1 MANENELYERIF
13 SLESEKEML
22 QDEIENLKEEIERII
37 QDRDENYRSIPVS
50 EQCGVSDYD
59 FY

>member
-22 QDEIENLKEEIERII
+22 QDQIKNLKEEIERII
-37 QDRDENYRSIPVS
+37 QDRDENYRPIPVS